1 MTTKSTPMD
10 HNTTTNGTCEEQENN
25 DDATT
30 TTTRTELRQKQ
41 EHWLTV
47 LTPCWCNPN
56 NKKTMIAEQCETTMT
71 DAERH
76 IDPGT
81 PATMEDGDDD

>member
-1 MTTKSTPMD
+1 MK
-10 HNTTTNGTCEEQENN
+10 
-25 DDATT
+25 
-30 TTTRTELRQKQ
+30 
-41 EHWLTV
+41 
-47 LTPCWCNPN
+47 WCNPN

-81 PATMEDGDDD
+81 PTTMEDGDDD